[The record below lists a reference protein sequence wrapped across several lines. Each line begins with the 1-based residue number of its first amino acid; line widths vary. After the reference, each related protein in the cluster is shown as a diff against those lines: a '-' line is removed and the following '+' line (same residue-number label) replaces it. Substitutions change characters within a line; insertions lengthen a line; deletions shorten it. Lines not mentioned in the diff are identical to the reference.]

1 MDTKEMVEKAK
12 PEIAK
17 KVAENLLKEKSVGYL
32 DVGISRFTSRKL
44 LVWLTATGF
53 LVQGYIPPGDWLLV
67 SLLWIGVQGALDFYK
82 IRATVTDNSR

>member
-1 MDTKEMVEKAK
+1 MDTKKIVEKAK

-17 KVAENLLKEKSVGYL
+17 KVAENLSKEKSVGYL

-53 LVQGYIPPGDWLLV
+53 LVKG
-67 SLLWIGVQGALDFYK
+67 
-82 IRATVTDNSR
+82 